1 MANMVRRLCLSIKS
15 PSRPKIPNTV
25 QAWCPTNGGPYRFVL
40 NCMPASKS
48 TTNFTSSARVRI
60 ASSVSRWLH
69 PSFTTQGRWYGMEF
83 AVSQPFQP

>member
-1 MANMVRRLCLSIKS
+1 M
-15 PSRPKIPNTV
+15 
-25 QAWCPTNGGPYRFVL
+25 L

-69 PSFTTQGRWYGMEF
+69 PSLTQGRWYGMEF
-83 AVSQPFQP
+83 AVSQPFQPIKGGIDLK